1 MTNAIDTEYGSN
13 LKTFKKMIQNNW
25 LLDAENE
32 RKWDSG
38 GTSSFFFHYV
48 IFFAFV
54 EYDASGRRIL
64 TTVWSANAL
73 KMISDRAN
81 IKDRAFKLSGFY
93 CLKFSK

>member
-1 MTNAIDTEYGSN
+1 MLCDE
-13 LKTFKKMIQNNW
+13 KRDEQNNW

-38 GTSSFFFHYV
+38 GTSSFFSPAGQSSVAY
-48 IFFAFV
+48 